1 MFYKVSVLKNFC
13 KAHMKTSVPES
24 PFNKVSG
31 LFLRLT
37 LIKTSVKKRFFI
49 ASFQLM
55 LFYLGSDYIRETSI
69 LLGHLGLPK
78 TNQV

>member
-24 PFNKVSG
+24 LFNKVSG

-69 LLGHLGLPK
+69 LLGHLGFPK